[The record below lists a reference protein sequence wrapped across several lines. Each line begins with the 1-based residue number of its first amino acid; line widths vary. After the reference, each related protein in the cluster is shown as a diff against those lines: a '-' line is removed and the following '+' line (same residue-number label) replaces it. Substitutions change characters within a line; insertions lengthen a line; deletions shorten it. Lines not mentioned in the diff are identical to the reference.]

1 MGICSTY
8 IDIFAFLRATTGL
21 ETASLTGNKGR
32 LSSAVVAGAISLP
45 IIPQLTVS
53 LNMFDQITIFDGGN
67 SEVCQVGADTPAGTS
82 IPLLQ
87 PLQSNHAQYTTFC
100 TDGVLGSLADMI
112 VNASGWIE
120 YVCQQSLFPQTY
132 TNETL
137 DIPSLSA
144 SIDNQGMLNFAPRH
158 FPVTA
163 ETGITVKSNNQNT
176 IDFDASQIIIDS
188 AKQMVSVPWLSVV
201 GSNTSTWQ
209 SAPPYSRQQNLFLLV
224 DYTAGWNPIPPDIHD
239 VAILRTSAL
248 LARRMNPSGAVDV
261 VMGKRKQSFLTREGA
276 VSQLTQEAEKILA
289 NNYIR
294 RV

>member
-1 MGICSTY
+1 MGIVSTY

-21 ETASLTGNKGR
+21 ETASLVGSKGR
-32 LSSAVVAGAISLP
+32 LSGAVVAGAMSLP
-45 IIPQLTVS
+45 IVPS
-53 LNMFDQITIFDGGN
+53 LLQPLSMFDQITIFDSGN
-67 SEVCQVGADTPAGTS
+67 SEVVQVGADTSSGPS

-87 PLQSNHAQYTTFC
+87 PLQSNHAQYTAYC
-100 TDGVLGSLADMI
+100 SDGVLGSLADAI

-120 YVCQQSLFPQTY
+120 YVCQQSLFQQTY

-137 DIPSLSA
+137 DIPSMSA
-144 SIDNQGMLNFAPRH
+144 SLDNQGMLNFAPRH
-158 FPVTA
+158 FPVLT
-163 ETGITVKSNNQNT
+163 ETGITIKSNNQDS

-201 GSNTSTWQ
+201 GSSTSTWQ
-209 SAPPYSRQQNLFLLV
+209 SAPPYSRQKNLFLLV
-224 DYTAGWNPIPPDIHD
+224 DYTAGWNPIPPDVHD

-248 LARRMNPSGAVDV
+248 LARRQNPTGAVDTT
-261 VMGKRKQSFLTREGA
+261 MGKRKMSFLTREGA
-276 VSQLTQEAEKILA
+276 VSQLTSEAEKILA